1 MPTKIRLTRHGRK
14 KSPYYHIVI
23 ADSRAP
29 RDGRYIE
36 RIGMYN
42 PTTNPATIE
51 LDFDRALDWLQKG
64 AQPTDTCRAILSYN
78 GVLLKSHLLN
88 GVKKGAFSEEEA
100 ETRYKAWL
108 KDKEIMI
115 QTKKSKVAKDLDDEE
130 KKRLEAE
137 KKIRE
142 AKAAELAEKNTELA
156 EKEKAEAAKESPE
169 EAPEEKKDQEAS
181 KEEIAEKPKDEKKDQ
196 EASKEETAEKLKEEK
211 KDQEASEK
219 ETPEKLKEN
228 KKEEVSEDKIKE
240 DPSKD
245 AEQKEEESTSEIKAE
260 EKKTEESEKE

>member
-181 KEEIAEKPKDEKKDQ
+181 KEE
-196 EASKEETAEKLKEEK
+196 TAEKLKEEK

-245 AEQKEEESTSEIKAE
+245 EEQKEEESTSEIKAE

>member
-181 KEEIAEKPKDEKKDQ
+181 KEE
-196 EASKEETAEKLKEEK
+196 TAEKLKEEK